1 MGLMERKVETDIGRG
16 WGLGWLPENRERN
29 H

>member
-1 MGLMERKVETDIGRG
+1 MERKVETDIGRV
-16 WGLGWLPENRERN
+16 WGLGWLPGNREMCVRN